1 MDLRQL
7 AGALDILGSLDPG
20 VLPLHHT
27 QVFLFI
33 SSKDSCTYKEIEQRF
48 NLSNAAVSRIC
59 NALSSSARHRGNSLG
74 LVEIFIDPKEG
85 RRYRVRLSKKGKSMQ
100 QNLANIN

>member
-7 AGALDILGSLDPG
+7 EAALDILGSLDPG

-27 QVFLFI
+27 QVFLHI
-33 SSKDSCTYKEIEQRF
+33 SQKESCTYRDIEQRF

-59 NALSSSARHRGNSLG
+59 NALSSNARHRDNSLG
-74 LVEIFIDPKEG
+74 LVEIYIDPQEG
-85 RRYRVRLSKKGKSMQ
+85 RRYRVRLSKKGKSIQ
-100 QNLANIN
+100 QNLTNIS

>member
-7 AGALDILGSLDPG
+7 EAALDILGALDPG

-33 SSKDSCTYKEIEQRF
+33 AKQESCTYREIEERF
-48 NLSNAAVSRIC
+48 NLSNAAVSRIS
-59 NALSSSARHRGNSLG
+59 NALSENARHRGNSLG
-74 LVEIFIDPKEG
+74 LVEIFIDPQEG
-85 RRYRVRLSKKGKSMQ
+85 RRYRVRLTKKGKSIH
-100 QNLANIN
+100 QNLKNIT